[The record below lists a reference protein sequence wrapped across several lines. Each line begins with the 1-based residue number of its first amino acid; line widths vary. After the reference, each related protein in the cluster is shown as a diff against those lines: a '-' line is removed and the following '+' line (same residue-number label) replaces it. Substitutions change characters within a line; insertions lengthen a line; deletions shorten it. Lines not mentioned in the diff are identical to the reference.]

1 MAISSA
7 MENEPETVVL
17 SGTPSAETGDSQEFN
32 PYAGASA
39 GAGAYQ
45 QPMMIQQSND
55 NATYSMWLGIAT
67 WICHITSGV
76 VCFTLCLAPFT
87 TIAGIVLGH
96 MGYNIS
102 KEMNLGRNEAIAGLV
117 LNYLSLAM
125 YAAIVLGG
133 AALLGGVG
141 AGLI

>member
-1 MAISSA
+1 
-7 MENEPETVVL
+7 MEDSDSPETVVL
-17 SGTPSAETGDSQEFN
+17 SGAPSAESNESQESN

-67 WICHITSGV
+67 WVCHITAGF
-76 VCFTLCLAPFT
+76 VCFTGCIAPLT

-96 MGYNIS
+96 MGFNTS
-102 KEMNLGRNEAIAGLV
+102 KEMNGMGRNEAIAGLV
-117 LNYLSLAM
+117 MNYLSLAM
-125 YAAIVLGG
+125 YVAIVLFG
-133 AALLGGVG
+133 AAILGAFG
-141 AGLI
+141 

>member
-1 MAISSA
+1 M
-7 MENEPETVVL
+7 L
-17 SGTPSAETGDSQEFN
+17 SGTPSAESGDSEEFN

-55 NATYSMWLGIAT
+55 NATYSRWLGIAT
-67 WICHITSGV
+67 WGCHIPSGV
-76 VCFTLCLAPFT
+76 ICFTAWLAPFT

-96 MGYNIS
+96 MGFSAS

-125 YAAIVLGG
+125 YVSGVVFG
-133 AALLGGVG
+133 AALLGG
-141 AGLI
+141 GLNELG

>member
-1 MAISSA
+1 
-7 MENEPETVVL
+7 MEDEPETVVL

-45 QPMMIQQSND
+45 QPMMVQLSND
-55 NATYSMWLGIAT
+55 NATFSMWLGITT
-67 WICHITSGV
+67 WVLWFLGFIVGCTVCLTPLTS
-76 VCFTLCLAPFT
+76 
-87 TIAGIVLGH
+87 IAGIVLGH
-96 MGYNIS
+96 MGFKAS

-125 YAAIVLGG
+125 YLVIVLFGAAILGG
-133 AALLGGVG
+133 IG
-141 AGLI
+141 AGLV

>member
-1 MAISSA
+1 MKDSDS
-7 MENEPETVVL
+7 PETVVL
-17 SGTPSAETGDSQEFN
+17 SGAPSAESNESQESN

-67 WICHITSGV
+67 WGCHVTTGV
-76 VCFTLCLAPFT
+76 VCFTGCLAPLT
-87 TIAGIVLGH
+87 TVAGIVLGH
-96 MGYNIS
+96 MGFNAS

-125 YAAIVLGG
+125 YLVIVLFGAAILGG
-133 AALLGGVG
+133 IG
-141 AGLI
+141 AGLV

>member
-1 MAISSA
+1 
-7 MENEPETVVL
+7 MEDSGSPETVVL
-17 SGTPSAETGDSQEFN
+17 SGAPSAESNESQESS

-67 WICHITSGV
+67 WVCNITAGFI
-76 VCFTLCLAPFT
+76 CFTGCLAPLT

-96 MGYNIS
+96 MGFNAS

-125 YAAIVLGG
+125 YLIIVLFGAAILGG
-133 AALLGGVG
+133 IG
-141 AGLI
+141 AGLV